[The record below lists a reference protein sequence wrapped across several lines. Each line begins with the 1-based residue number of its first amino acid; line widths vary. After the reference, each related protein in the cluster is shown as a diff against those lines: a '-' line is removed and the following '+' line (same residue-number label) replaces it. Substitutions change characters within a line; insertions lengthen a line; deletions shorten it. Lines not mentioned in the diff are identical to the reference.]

1 MPFIIFKKNIQIV
14 RGFLRTFR
22 LGGFQYAD
30 AFVCVSG
37 HQLIY
42 TSATLVGKSL
52 VQCHGKKL
60 ACGFRI
66 SLLNGG
72 SRRIEVGNGVYRI
85 QFHADIDNLIKLRLI
100 IRI

>member
-30 AFVCVSG
+30 AFVCVPG

-42 TSATLVGKSL
+42 TPATLVGKSL

-72 SRRIEVGNGVYRI
+72 GWQRGVQDTVSR
-85 QFHADIDNLIKLRLI
+85 
-100 IRI
+100 